1 MPITSNCCHTFTELI
16 VERPDPDRQSA
27 TILSKER
34 NRLRVVKGDVISL
47 LKKWR
52 TRDLKHHRTKVQGEK
67 VKKQL
72 LESRDE
78 KHAFQSGSLLTLLK
92 PLKQDEELF
101 TPHLFSCILQDKK

>member
-1 MPITSNCCHTFTELI
+1 MTSFLFLKSGE
-16 VERPDPDRQSA
+16 Q
-27 TILSKER
+27 R
-34 NRLRVVKGDVISL
+34 N
-47 LKKWR
+47 
-52 TRDLKHHRTKVQGEK
+52 LKHRQTKVQGEK
-67 VKKQL
+67 DEKQL